1 MVSCRPVL
9 AMSVGPQMQGG
20 GDNLPGGGDNPPGA
34 ELGDRREG
42 DGTTTLTRGDVKGG
56 RRRDRDA
63 AGKRDPRELL
73 REGYQSLKRGNP
85 EEAVSL
91 ARGARALMRDSDQS
105 GADELEDLAQR
116 VAALY
121 ENGAKA
127 LDDAKLAFIRKTL
140 ESARRQCESSVAFY
154 QRAASE
160 GGMDLGKPSRD
171 FLERIN
177 AEMAEQRR
185 ALQEADQR
193 RLLSRGKIEEVVST
207 AKTKAAAAA
216 ATARAGVGAAQQQFN
231 SLSAEERER
240 IEEEAQRLAY
250 EELESGNRVMYH
262 SSFFFARESTAEG
275 FEVTP
280 THPPSLLPSIHSSI
294 PACLPPSICPSLPTS
309 LPPSLSLSETSVCVS
324 HRARVCMCHVTWL
337 SLHAWP
343 HRLEHGYSSDTT
355 ARSHWNCALPSCS
368 LRYRRTTTPIWSW
381 NLLRRAVWL
390 SCSGCPGSVGCTQ
403 TRRVSRASCGRFRPW
418 MVLFGTTTR
427 SYRSSL
433 RRV

>member
-9 AMSVGPQMQGG
+9 AMSVGPRMEGG

-34 ELGDRREG
+34 ELGDRRQG
-42 DGTTTLTRGDVKGG
+42 DGTMTLTRGDVKGG

-63 AGKRDPRELL
+63 AGKRDPREML

-116 VAALY
+116 VASLY

-127 LDDAKLAFIRKTL
+127 LDDAKLSFIRKTL

-171 FLERIN
+171 FLERIT

-207 AKTKAAAAA
+207 AQNKAAAAA
-216 ATARAGVGAAQQQFN
+216 AAAAAASAGVGAAQQQFN

-240 IEEEAQRLAY
+240 IEEEAERLAY
-250 EELESGNRVMYH
+250 EELESGNRVIYH
-262 SSFFFARESTAEG
+262 SGFFFARESTAEG
-275 FEVTP
+275 FEVSL
-280 THPPSLLPSIHSSI
+280 THPPTLLPSIHSSI
-294 PACLPPSICPSLPTS
+294 PTS
-309 LPPSLSLSETSVCVS
+309 LPPSISPSLSLSVCLSERQVSVSLIVHACAPPKDLKI
-324 HRARVCMCHVTWL
+324 HRSPGACHLACT
-337 SLHAWP
+337 
-343 HRLEHGYSSDTT
+343 G
-355 ARSHWNCALPSCS
+355 
-368 LRYRRTTTPIWSW
+368 TPVKSK
-381 NLLRRAVWL
+381 
-390 SCSGCPGSVGCTQ
+390 
-403 TRRVSRASCGRFRPW
+403 
-418 MVLFGTTTR
+418 
-427 SYRSSL
+427 
-433 RRV
+433 